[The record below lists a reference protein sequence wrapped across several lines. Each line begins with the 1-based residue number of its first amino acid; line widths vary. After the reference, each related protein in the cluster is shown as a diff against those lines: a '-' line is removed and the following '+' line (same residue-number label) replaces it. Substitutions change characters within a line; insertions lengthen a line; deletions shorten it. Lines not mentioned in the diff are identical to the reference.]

1 MPTLIHLLL
10 GPVTLSCWPRPA
22 LRAIAEPLFP
32 GRSPSTHS
40 VAATSAAA

>member
-1 MPTLIHLLL
+1 MPTPLDLLL
-10 GPVTLSCWPRPA
+10 DPIALTMRAMPA